1 MKTPTK
7 VSQNEGSMS
16 ERKEDGMKV
25 CRGPFNVNCTTCKDP
40 QLVLFEMVKSL
51 ELHKITYKKVTIQ
64 INLFDIVWVIWIEML
79 EKYCQV

>member
-1 MKTPTK
+1 MPPSMLQGPSHSKQNSIKTPTK
-7 VSQNEGSMS
+7 ISQNQNDGALS

-51 ELHKITYKKVTIQ
+51 ELQKITYKKVRI
-64 INLFDIVWVIWIEML
+64 I
-79 EKYCQV
+79 